1 MVAWISAYV
10 RCRNVAQASIEV
22 GIDPRSGK
30 NLRNRPDIHLAIE
43 RLTEKSV
50 MKYGFDATE
59 IMERVKEI
67 SGLDPVELE
76 NPDGTF
82 KKHFK
87 DIAPEVRRAI
97 KKLKVKNYYETD
109 PNGFKVLMG
118 EIIEYE
124 FYDKMEA
131 HKLLGQEKNIFKPTQ
146 KVEHDIGTNM
156 RDVLLEGAKR
166 GEAKAIEVTG
176 RTVTEVGADDAQNTK
191 EGESTDL

>member
-1 MVAWISAYV
+1 
-10 RCRNVAQASIEV
+10 
-22 GIDPRSGK
+22 
-30 NLRNRPDIHLAIE
+30 
-43 RLTEKSV
+43 

-67 SGLDPVELE
+67 SALDPIELE

-109 PNGFKVLMG
+109 PNGFKVLAG

-146 KVEHDIGTNM
+146 KVEYDVGTNM
-156 RDVLLEGAKR
+156 RDVLLDGAKR
-166 GEAKAIEVTG
+166 GAEKAIEITG
-176 RTVTEVGADDAQNTK
+176 RVVDAGEPGRGADLPVELPVDDGVHGVG
-191 EGESTDL
+191 GE